1 MKFTDG
7 YNAELGDLQ
16 LNHIFVKHDHQWEID
31 DIDLK
36 NTRDVNKNLDPI

>member
-7 YNAELGDLQ
+7 YKAEIRDIQ
-16 LNHIFVKHDHQWEID
+16 LNHIFVKHGHQWEID